1 MSVAGDQPLHGDGAE
16 SLTGDAREAS
26 AAQKRVERG
35 GFLVFL
41 ALVTLA
47 FLAIAWPFAA
57 PVLWAALAA
66 IIFQPLYRRILSWRP
81 GHENQAALAT
91 MIVVTFAVVLPAVL
105 IGMAIVAQ
113 AIGVVVA
120 FQEGRIDVAS
130 WFAQLMDVLPAR
142 VQASLAQ
149 SGWGD
154 LSAVQARI
162 QDFVE
167 QSAGLIATQALAIG
181 GSVAGFVL
189 ALGVA
194 LYVAYFFL
202 RDGRA
207 IGYAVVRALPM
218 ERAIAERVADRFL
231 TIVRATIKGSGV
243 VGLVQG
249 ALGTITFWIIGFP
262 SALLLGLLMAIASLL
277 PAVGPALIWVP
288 VAVYLLAT
296 GAVWQGVVVV
306 VSGVAVVG
314 LSDNLLRPV
323 LVGRDTGIPDW
334 MILVTTLG
342 GLALVGL
349 SGIVLGPLAAGL
361 FIAGWSILSEQREK
375 ASGATPATGPA
386 IAPEIAP
393 DIGRGTPP
401 ATPR

>member
-26 AAQKRVERG
+26 AAHKRVERG

-154 LSAVQARI
+154 LSAVQ
-162 QDFVE
+162 VSVV
-167 QSAGLIATQALAIG
+167 QSALQ
-181 GSVAGFVL
+181 
-189 ALGVA
+189 
-194 LYVAYFFL
+194 
-202 RDGRA
+202 
-207 IGYAVVRALPM
+207 
-218 ERAIAERVADRFL
+218 ERN
-231 TIVRATIKGSGV
+231 
-243 VGLVQG
+243 
-249 ALGTITFWIIGFP
+249 
-262 SALLLGLLMAIASLL
+262 ASC
-277 PAVGPALIWVP
+277 
-288 VAVYLLAT
+288 VYN
-296 GAVWQGVVVV
+296 
-306 VSGVAVVG
+306 VSLDA
-314 LSDNLLRPV
+314 
-323 LVGRDTGIPDW
+323 
-334 MILVTTLG
+334 
-342 GLALVGL
+342 
-349 SGIVLGPLAAGL
+349 VLGM
-361 FIAGWSILSEQREK
+361 
-375 ASGATPATGPA
+375 
-386 IAPEIAP
+386 
-393 DIGRGTPP
+393 
-401 ATPR
+401 